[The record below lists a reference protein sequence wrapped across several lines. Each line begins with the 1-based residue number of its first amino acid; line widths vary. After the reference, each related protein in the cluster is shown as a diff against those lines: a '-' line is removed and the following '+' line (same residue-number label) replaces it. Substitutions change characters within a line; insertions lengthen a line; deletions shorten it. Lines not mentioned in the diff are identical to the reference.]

1 MTNQTFNVKLEQRVN
16 KLSSLDY
23 ANIEPW
29 MKVEVANKAQDQWV
43 RRQLEGINQTRTGAE
58 SSARRIDDLQYI
70 LVNTPGT
77 FTNQGLYWQSV
88 VPQDYIEWC
97 RLSAYAQD
105 TCGNCCSRRLVIFP
119 GNEAD
124 VDIYLADTNRKPD
137 YDWATTFSTIMGSTF
152 KIWTNNSF
160 DIVDPVITYYRQ
172 PRRIVFAGATDPY
185 TGTVAATDVT
195 CEFPDNITELII
207 DEAASILSG
216 DMDAQYQQQRLA
228 NSVEHNT

>member
-1 MTNQTFNVKLEQRVN
+1 MNNETFRVKLEQRCN

-23 ANIEPW
+23 QNIESW
-29 MKVEVANKAQDQWV
+29 MIVEVANKAQDQWV

-58 SSARRIDDLQYI
+58 GSTRRIDDLQYI

-77 FTNQGLYWQSV
+77 FSDQGLHWQSTL
-88 VPQDYIEWC
+88 PSDYIEWC

-105 TCGNCCSRRLVIFP
+105 ICRNCCPRRLVIFP

-124 VDIYLADTNRKPD
+124 VDIYLMDSNRKPN
-137 YDWATTFSTIMGSTF
+137 YDWATTFSTIMDSNF
-152 KIWTNNSF
+152 KIWTNDSF
-160 DIVDPVITYYRQ
+160 NLVDATVTYYRQ

-185 TGTVAATDVT
+185 TGTVSAVDVT

-216 DMDAQYQQQRLA
+216 DMDAVYQQQRLA